1 MKRKGKKMK
10 TENQTEKKVIGITGG
25 IGCGK
30 SVVMSL
36 LEEKYHGAVLLT
48 DLIAHDLME
57 PGAANYEAIVNHFG
71 TEILGEDKKI
81 DRKKLGAIVFANP
94 DQLARLNSI
103 THPNVIKETKR
114 RIEQEKA
121 RPEIAVVGLE
131 SALLFDTPLEDFCD
145 VIWYIYADK
154 EVRIQRL
161 IEGRGYTREH
171 CLSVM
176 EKQLSEEVFRQKS
189 DVVIDNSGTVEETQA
204 QMERFF

>member
-1 MKRKGKKMK
+1 M
-10 TENQTEKKVIGITGG
+10 EKKVIGITGG

-36 LEEKYHGAVLLT
+36 IEEKYHGAVLLT

-57 PGAANYEAIVNHFG
+57 LGGANYDAILSAFG
-71 TEILGEDKKI
+71 SSVLAETGKI
-81 DRKKLGAIVFANP
+81 DRKKLGDIVFGDP
-94 DQLARLNSI
+94 EKLALLNSI
-103 THPNVIKETKR
+103 THPNVLKETKR
-114 RIEQEKA
+114 RIEMQKA
-121 RPEIAVVGLE
+121 DPDVSVVCLE

-145 VIWYIYADK
+145 TIWYIYAEE

-176 EKQLSEEVFRQKS
+176 SKQLPEEVFRQKA
-189 DVVIDNSGTVEETQA
+189 DAVIDNSHTVEMTDRQIEQLL
-204 QMERFF
+204 QKVS